1 MYNEVNFAFFLD
13 KKRRKKS
20 TSNYLGNMYVCAAFH
35 RNCFGKLDFL
45 SNYLDKTFIPQ
56 KTSMQ
61 PLTWKNR
68 GKIDIM
74 KIPAKNKL

>member
-1 MYNEVNFAFFLD
+1 M
-13 KKRRKKS
+13 KKGEKNQLQIILEIC
-20 TSNYLGNMYVCAAFH
+20 TSVQLFT
-35 RNCFGKLDFL
+35 KLDFL
-45 SNYLDKTFIPQ
+45 SNYFEKTCIPQ

-61 PLTWKNR
+61 PLTWTNH